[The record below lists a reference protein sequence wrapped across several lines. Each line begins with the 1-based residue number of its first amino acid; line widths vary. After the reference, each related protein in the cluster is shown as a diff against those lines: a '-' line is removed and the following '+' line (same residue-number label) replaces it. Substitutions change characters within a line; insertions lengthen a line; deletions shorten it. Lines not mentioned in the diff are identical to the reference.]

1 MLTGNYIWVYDLMIF
16 VYAASVIL
24 YFYDFLQS
32 NKKVNRIAFGLLI
45 IVWIF
50 QTLFFHLRMKELEY
64 LPIMT
69 MFETLFFYSWILVTL
84 SLFINYFY
92 KIDLLVFLANAVG
105 FSIVVLNMF
114 IGMDVK
120 TGVNEAL
127 HGDLLNIHISFAI
140 GSYVVFFL
148 SFLFSVLYLLQVRML
163 KNKKIFSNLFKKIP
177 PLDKLDRFSY
187 LLALIAFPIL
197 CLSLVLGSIW
207 AYINGIPIW
216 TDVKFVVSFL
226 ILIVYGIY
234 LHRRVALGWQ
244 GRKLAILNIIGFA
257 FIIANYLLSKWIS
270 SFHNWV

>member
-1 MLTGNYIWVYDLMIF
+1 MLTGNYFWVYDLIVL

-45 IVWIF
+45 VVWLF
-50 QTLFFHLRMKELEY
+50 QTIFFLLRMKELEY